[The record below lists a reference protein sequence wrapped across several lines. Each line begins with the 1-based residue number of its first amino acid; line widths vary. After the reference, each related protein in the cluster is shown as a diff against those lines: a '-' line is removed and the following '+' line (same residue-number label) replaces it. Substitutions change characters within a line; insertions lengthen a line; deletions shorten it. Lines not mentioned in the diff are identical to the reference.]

1 MQDDSKFFG
10 PSSTIAGR
18 YQVID
23 RIAQG
28 GMGRVVRV
36 RDTLLD
42 GEVLAVKL
50 LAPDFANNAVF
61 FQRFRNEVL
70 LARRLSHPNIVRLF
84 DFGEADHGYFFISME
99 YIDALSWREILRKD
113 IPLEDRLPIVLK
125 ILLEVTI
132 ALDYAHKLGVIHRD
146 VKPSNILLAKQGPI
160 KLTDFGAARLVDVD
174 KQLTRTG
181 DLVGTPHYMAPE
193 VLRGNKP
200 DLRVD
205 IYSLGILAFELIT
218 GQVPFDD
225 SSILGVI
232 AKHLNHPLP
241 EFSSFKLDVPSWLQD
256 FLEVCTEKDPNDRFQ
271 NCAEVAEVLWK
282 KLVEM
287 GESPVLEVVPSTLQP
302 SSKAAKGISGIFK
315 SFL

>member
-99 YIDALSWREILRKD
+99 YIESFSWREILRKD
-113 IPLEDRLPIVLK
+113 IPLEARLPIVLK
-125 ILLEVTI
+125 ILLEITI
-132 ALDYAHKLGVIHRD
+132 ALDYAHRNGVIHRD
-146 VKPSNILLAKQGPI
+146 VKPSNILLAKKGPI

-241 EFSSFKLDVPSWLQD
+241 EFSSFNLNVPSWLQD

-271 NCAEVAEVLWK
+271 NCSEVAEVIWK

-287 GESPVLEVVPSTLQP
+287 GEAPTLDVVPLTLQP
-302 SSKAAKGISGIFK
+302 SSKVAKGISGIFK
-315 SFL
+315 SFI